1 MALSMDGGAPFETP
15 FRTFSSEL
23 QTSLLT
29 PAFLQQSKFQAGF
42 RVENFYQNHTGKFPS
57 NASFGTGTTE
67 PERQSSI
74 GLLHAIDL
82 TENALI
88 RSDEEAAEA
97 ELVSKTLE
105 MLSLIRRSTPNPN
118 SSLSDLLDGQSTQRP
133 KRTEFEYYDPDEE
146 MYPTDGDE
154 YLVGVE
160 FDQEFQES
168 SREQQQEEWIK
179 RALVRRDSLPL
190 SSTQTETEDCDEDEI
205 FDMEL

>member
-1 MALSMDGGAPFETP
+1 MALSMDGGVPYETP
-15 FRTFSSEL
+15 FRTISADIQS
-23 QTSLLT
+23 SLLT
-29 PAFLQQSKFQAGF
+29 PALLQQQANFQAGF
-42 RVENFYQNHTGKFPS
+42 SEANLKQSRIGKFPS

-67 PERQSSI
+67 PERKSSI
-74 GLLHAIDL
+74 SLLHAIDL

-118 SSLSDLLDGQSTQRP
+118 TSLSDLMDGERP
-133 KRTEFEYYDPDEE
+133 MPTEFDYYDPDEE
-146 MYPTDGDE
+146 MCPTDGDD

-160 FDQEFQES
+160 FDQEFQDA
-168 SREQQQEEWIK
+168 SRERQQEEWIK
-179 RALVRRDSLPL
+179 RALVRRGSMPL
-190 SSTQTETEDCDEDEI
+190 SSTQTETEDCNEDEI